1 MHALGSKL
9 FDSSVNGYFRE
20 VEPNTDGK
28 KSRDLL
34 ADFYKKYTDDLFGMR
49 HECIFVGGPHPCA
62 NRMDGL
68 HIGELRSGLTAHI
81 EKATFILGTAVTQHG
96 KELFTGAAKYKGL
109 QGSGNPMTCM
119 KDRVREAGMKTHP
132 CRNNKKLTCLQ
143 QCDGH
148 CWVKFMD
155 MPELGDCLPPS
166 YAQARLYQ
174 HSNPYTSPLPLRTYR
189 PRHPPS
195 TGLASRSR
203 AADLHHRRDVIRCA
217 ALAVWA
223 GVGLR
228 LTVGR
233 GDSHAPSRPPALPPS
248 RPPALPPYRPTTLPP
263 YRPTALPPYR
273 PTALPPYRPTALP
286 PYSTALPC
294 YHPYCPTSHPWQL
307 LAGRADFKRLEEA
320 LVPMRI
326 TPAGHEV
333 SWHAI
338 NMHKLLDHLVVD
350 FPRLCGNPIGMSFFD
365 LRGLE
370 SKHSSTKHHREKHSF
385 SAALVVSKINNK
397 ATLGLRSQTRH
408 DRSNMMRSGLLR
420 AADASLTRKVNSI
433 TSRALRARR
442 SKNSR
447 LASARCRTQGLDSRV
462 DWATGESTLLETA
475 CEQHRLITGSSIS
488 LVAMMSPD
496 ETEAAEGAAGERV
509 GDAPDEEDAG
519 VTPPVDTPPV
529 GGEEAEDAEHDE
541 SETEA
546 ELEAR
551 QLVGKVGSAAR
562 PIGPPMALAVLH
574 H

>member
-1 MHALGSKL
+1 
-9 FDSSVNGYFRE
+9 
-20 VEPNTDGK
+20 
-28 KSRDLL
+28 
-34 ADFYKKYTDDLFGMR
+34 
-49 HECIFVGGPHPCA
+49 
-62 NRMDGL
+62 
-68 HIGELRSGLTAHI
+68 
-81 EKATFILGTAVTQHG
+81 
-96 KELFTGAAKYKGL
+96 
-109 QGSGNPMTCM
+109 
-119 KDRVREAGMKTHP
+119 
-132 CRNNKKLTCLQ
+132 
-143 QCDGH
+143 
-148 CWVKFMD
+148 
-155 MPELGDCLPPS
+155 
-166 YAQARLYQ
+166 
-174 HSNPYTSPLPLRTYR
+174 
-189 PRHPPS
+189 
-195 TGLASRSR
+195 
-203 AADLHHRRDVIRCA
+203 
-217 ALAVWA
+217 
-223 GVGLR
+223 
-228 LTVGR
+228 
-233 GDSHAPSRPPALPPS
+233 
-248 RPPALPPYRPTTLPP
+248 
-263 YRPTALPPYR
+263 
-273 PTALPPYRPTALP
+273 
-286 PYSTALPC
+286 
-294 YHPYCPTSHPWQL
+294 
-307 LAGRADFKRLEEA
+307 
-320 LVPMRI
+320 MRI

-338 NMHKLLDHLVVD
+338 NMHKLLDHMVVD

-475 CEQHRLITGSSIS
+475 CEQHRLITGASIS